1 MLQRISGLVLS
12 CYLYLP
18 VTTTFLS
25 AQNFIIPITRK
36 YMTCRYRK
44 RCYIDVLLS
53 KTCCSLYVNRVS
65 YMHMDWRLVCI
76 FDWWRASP
84 LRMMYI
90 RLIGNLG
97 RSRVLWNLN
106 WLHMIKHYINLQKY
120 DLMMIVLISF
130 LCTKYNERNIWI

>member
-106 WLHMIKHYINLQKY
+106 WLHMIKTLHQFTEIWLNDS
-120 DLMMIVLISF
+120 DLSLLSNYQNIVYKIS
-130 LCTKYNERNIWI
+130 